1 MRLILRRFAAP
12 AVVLLAAVNSGACSG
27 PPKAPAREA
36 VPVHV
41 ATAAKREMSI
51 EIAAIGHVE
60 SVSSVAVKAQVGGQI
75 TRVAFR
81 EGQDVNKG
89 DLLLA
94 IDSRPYEAALAQ
106 AKANLERDRARAKSA
121 QDDVKRYA
129 GLVAKDY
136 VTQQQF
142 DQAQADAVAAE
153 ATVRADEA
161 VLENARLQLEY
172 SSVRAPI
179 DGRTGS
185 LLVQVGNIV
194 KANDDR
200 TLLQINQI
208 HPILVSFAVPETNF
222 SEITRRVRAG
232 RLSVGATPQDGGPP
246 AVGELNFVDNA
257 VNASTGTI
265 QLKATFANRD
275 SRLWPGQFVSVILN
289 LATEPDAIV
298 APSQAVQTGQSGQFV
313 WVVKDDL
320 TVESRSVIVAR
331 VQGPLAVIAR
341 GLAAGERVVTDGQLR
356 LSPGAKVEIKGASEA
371 RS

>member
-1 MRLILRRFAAP
+1 MKSTLRRFAVP
-12 AVVLLAAVNSGACSG
+12 AALLAVGACSG

-36 VPVHV
+36 VPVQV
-41 ATAAKREMSI
+41 ATAARREMPV
-51 EIAAIGHVE
+51 EISAIGHVE
-60 SVSSVAVKAQVGGQI
+60 SVASVAVKAQVGGQI
-75 TRVAFR
+75 TRLAFR
-81 EGQDVNKG
+81 EGQDVAKG
-89 DLLLA
+89 DLLLT
-94 IDSRPYEAALAQ
+94 IDPRPYEAELAQ
-106 AKANLERDRARAKSA
+106 ARANLERDRARAKSA

-142 DQAQADAVAAE
+142 DQAQADALAAG

-161 VLENARLQLEY
+161 AVENARLQLEY

-208 HPILVSFAVPETNF
+208 RPILVTFAVPETNF

-232 RLSVGATPQDGGPP
+232 RLAVSVTPQDGGAP
-246 AVGELNFVDNA
+246 ALGELNFVDNA

-265 QLKATFANRD
+265 QLKATFTNRD
-275 SRLWPGQFVSVILN
+275 SRLWPGQFVTVVLN
-289 LATEPDAIV
+289 LATEPAAIV
-298 APSQAVQTGQSGQFV
+298 VPSQAVQTGQSGQFV
-313 WVVKDDL
+313 FVVKDDL
-320 TVESRSVIVAR
+320 TVESRSVTVAR
-331 VQGPLAVIAR
+331 VQGPLAVISK

-356 LSPGAKVEIKGASEA
+356 LSPGAKVEIKAGPEA
-371 RS
+371 HS

>member
-1 MRLILRRFAAP
+1 MKLPLRRFAAP
-12 AVVLLAAVNSGACSG
+12 AALLAAAVGSGACSG

-41 ATAAKREMSI
+41 ATAAKREMSV

-60 SVSSVAVKAQVGGQI
+60 SVASVAVKAQVGGQI

-81 EGQDVNKG
+81 EGQDVAKG
-89 DLLLA
+89 DLLLT
-94 IDSRPYEAALAQ
+94 IDPRPYEAALAQ
-106 AKANLERDRARAKSA
+106 AKANLERDRARAQNA
-121 QDDVKRYA
+121 QNDVKRYA
-129 GLVAKDY
+129 GLVEKDY

-142 DQAQADAVAAE
+142 DQAKAEALAAE

-161 VLENARLQLEY
+161 ALENARLQLAY
-172 SSVRAPI
+172 CQVRAPI

-208 HPILVSFAVPETNF
+208 HPILVTFSVPEASFA
-222 SEITRRVRAG
+222 EITRRVRAG
-232 RLSVGATPQDGGPP
+232 KLSVNATPQDGGPP
-246 AVGELNFVDNA
+246 AQGELTFVDNA

-265 QLKATFANRD
+265 QLKATFPNRD
-275 SRLWPGQFVSVILN
+275 SRLWPGQFVTVVLN

-298 APSQAVQTGQSGQFV
+298 VPSQAVQTGQSGQFTF
-313 WVVKDDL
+313 VVKDDL
-320 TVESRSVIVAR
+320 TVESRNVTVAR
-331 VQGPLAVIAR
+331 VQGPLAVIAK

-356 LSPGAKVEIKGASEA
+356 LSPGAKVEIKAVPEV

>member
-1 MRLILRRFAAP
+1 MKRILRRSAFPAA
-12 AVVLLAAVNSGACSG
+12 LLAAAVHSGGCSG
-27 PPKAPAREA
+27 PPKPPAREA

-41 ATAAKREMSI
+41 ATAARREMPI

-60 SVSSVAVKAQVGGQI
+60 AVASVAVKAQVGGQI

-81 EGQDVNKG
+81 EGQDVGKG
-89 DLLLA
+89 DLLLT
-94 IDSRPYEAALAQ
+94 IDPRPYEAELAQ
-106 AKANLERDRARAKSA
+106 AKANLERDRARAQNA

-142 DQAQADAVAAE
+142 DQAKAEAAAAE

-161 VLENARLQLEY
+161 VFENARLQLEY

-200 TLLQINQI
+200 TILQINQI
-208 HPILVSFAVPETNF
+208 HPILVAFAVPETHF
-222 SEITRRVRAG
+222 SEITRRARAGKLSVRA
-232 RLSVGATPQDGGPP
+232 TPPDGGSP
-246 AVGELNFVDNA
+246 AQGELNFVDNA

-265 QLKATFANRD
+265 QLKGVFANRD
-275 SRLWPGQFVSVILN
+275 SRLWPGQFVTVVLN
-289 LATEPDAIV
+289 LAIEPDAIV
-298 APSQAVQTGQSGQFV
+298 VPSQAVQTGQAGPFV
-313 WVVKDDL
+313 FVVKDDL
-320 TVESRSVIVAR
+320 TVESRGVTVAR
-331 VQGPLAVIAR
+331 VLPPLAVIAK
-341 GLAAGERVVTDGQLR
+341 GLSAGERVVTDGQLR
-356 LSPGAKVEIKGASEA
+356 LSPGAKVEIKADPEA
-371 RS
+371 RP

>member
-1 MRLILRRFAAP
+1 
-12 AVVLLAAVNSGACSG
+12 
-27 PPKAPAREA
+27 

>member
-1 MRLILRRFAAP
+1 MKLILRRFAAP
-12 AVVLLAAVNSGACSG
+12 AFLLAAAVNSGACSG

-41 ATAAKREMSI
+41 ATAARREMAI
-51 EIAAIGHVE
+51 EIPAIGHVE
-60 SVSSVAVKAQVGGQI
+60 AVASVAVKAQVGGQI

-81 EGQDVNKG
+81 EGQDVGKG
-89 DLLLA
+89 DLLLT
-94 IDSRPYEAALAQ
+94 IDPRPYEAELAQ
-106 AKANLERDRARAKSA
+106 AKANLERDRARAQNA
-121 QDDVKRYA
+121 QGDVKRYA

-142 DQAQADAVAAE
+142 DQAKADAAAAE
-153 ATVRADEA
+153 ATVRADA
-161 VLENARLQLEY
+161 AALENVRLQLEY

-208 HPILVSFAVPETNF
+208 HPILVTFAVPETNF

-232 RLSVGATPQDGGPP
+232 RLAVSATPQDGGPP
-246 AVGELNFVDNA
+246 ALGELNFVDNA

-275 SRLWPGQFVSVILN
+275 SRLWPGQFVNVVLN
-289 LATEPDAIV
+289 LATDPEAIV
-298 APSQAVQTGQSGQFV
+298 VPSQAVQAGQSGPFV
-313 WVVKDDL
+313 FVVTSDL
-320 TVESRSVIVAR
+320 TVESRPVTVAR
-331 VQGPLAVIAR
+331 VTGPLAVVAK
-341 GLAAGERVVTDGQLR
+341 GLAAGEKVVTDGQLR
-356 LSPGAKVEIKGASEA
+356 LSPGAKVEIKAAAEA
-371 RS
+371 RP